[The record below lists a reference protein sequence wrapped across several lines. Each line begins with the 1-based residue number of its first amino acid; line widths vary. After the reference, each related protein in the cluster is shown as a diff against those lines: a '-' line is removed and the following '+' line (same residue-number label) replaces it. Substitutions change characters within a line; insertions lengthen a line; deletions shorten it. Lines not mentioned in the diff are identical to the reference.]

1 MQKLYQ
7 EVVLEHNR
15 RPRNFRVLAATSH
28 RARGHNPLCG
38 DRVDVSLQVVD
49 DVIREAAFQGEGCA
63 ICTASSS
70 LMTEV
75 VTGLAVER
83 ALQAFDDFHRV
94 LAGDAPDHTLPGGG
108 KLSALAGVRD
118 FPSRIKCASLPW
130 HALKAALTDETVAT
144 SEPQGNAS

>member
-15 RPRNFRVLAATSH
+15 RPRNFRVLTPHSH
-28 RARGHNPLCG
+28 RAEGHNPLCG
-38 DRVDVSLQVVD
+38 DQVEVRLQVVD

-75 VTGLAVER
+75 VTGLSAT
-83 ALQAFDDFHRV
+83 QAQKVFDDFHRM
-94 LAGDAPDHTLPGGG
+94 LAGDAPERLLPEGA
-108 KLSALAGVRD
+108 KLTALAGVRD
-118 FPSRIKCASLPW
+118 YPSRIKCASLPW
-130 HALKAALTDETVAT
+130 HALKAALAHENVAT
-144 SEPQGNAS
+144 TEHQGDAS